1 MPKLQRPT
9 PSTLEQ
15 WEHFPTV
22 DDDVAQMRLARAM
35 GYPPGWRVVRTLVRV
50 PLPAP
55 LAEQMRIGAPPD
67 TVSVD
72 ERGVHS
78 MLAVQDRIYAGDP
91 ATQPDGYYNHTAALA
106 ASSKFN
112 WRPEYDD
119 VVHDNNDDDYDDS
132 EYCVTSH
139 KNKGGQLKGREAK
152 FEEGDIVEVL
162 YLEDDDDD
170 EEECEWYEATITK
183 KTEYEDDIRYT
194 VHYHEDDAIQANVRE
209 TLIRATEKTKKK
221 KKATKN
227 IKSTPKRKQIT
238 GSDDE
243 MKVDSTPTSKK
254 RGRPSGSK
262 IKNQTSKKAKISNEE
277 EEIPIAYF
285 VAAKEMGFPE
295 GWSAEDRGNDKWTF
309 KSPNGKTYR
318 TKKTAFA
325 AAGLDL
331 PPGQKKKLGRPKKEE
346 MEEFVEENLIGVDG
360 NPDLDE
366 GDPPWRSTGHHYLSR
381 RVRWTPPVGGLLEP
395 KPSVGTIVGWISAED
410 VDSEGNPGFLSSV
423 SGEPAN
429 LFHAVFEDFV
439 QDFEEFEL
447 EECLLDE
454 KSDE

>member
-1 MPKLQRPT
+1 MASQPAISSNCPTFALAVPFSLFKMPKLQRPT

-22 DDDVAQMRLARAM
+22 DDDIAQMRLARAM

-67 TVSVD
+67 TISVD

-91 ATQPDGYYNHTAALA
+91 ATQPDGYYNHTAALE

-170 EEECEWYEATITK
+170 EEDCEWYEATITK
-183 KTEYEDDIRYT
+183 KTEYEDDIR
-194 VHYHEDDAIQANVRE
+194 
-209 TLIRATEKTKKK
+209 
-221 KKATKN
+221 
-227 IKSTPKRKQIT
+227 
-238 GSDDE
+238 
-243 MKVDSTPTSKK
+243 
-254 RGRPSGSK
+254 
-262 IKNQTSKKAKISNEE
+262 
-277 EEIPIAYF
+277 
-285 VAAKEMGFPE
+285 
-295 GWSAEDRGNDKWTF
+295 
-309 KSPNGKTYR
+309 
-318 TKKTAFA
+318 
-325 AAGLDL
+325 
-331 PPGQKKKLGRPKKEE
+331 
-346 MEEFVEENLIGVDG
+346 
-360 NPDLDE
+360 
-366 GDPPWRSTGHHYLSR
+366 
-381 RVRWTPPVGGLLEP
+381 
-395 KPSVGTIVGWISAED
+395 
-410 VDSEGNPGFLSSV
+410 
-423 SGEPAN
+423 
-429 LFHAVFEDFV
+429 
-439 QDFEEFEL
+439 
-447 EECLLDE
+447 
-454 KSDE
+454 

>member
-22 DDDVAQMRLARAM
+22 EDDVAQLRLARAI
-35 GYPPGWRVVRTLVRV
+35 GYPPGWRVVRTLVRI
-50 PLPAP
+50 PLPAS
-55 LAEQMRIGAPPD
+55 LAEQIGIGAPPG
-67 TVSVD
+67 TVSVN

-106 ASSKFN
+106 AASKFN

-139 KNKGGQLKGREAK
+139 KNKGGQLKGRQAK
-152 FEEGDIVEVL
+152 FEEGDLVEVL
-162 YLEDDDDD
+162 YLEDEDDD

-183 KTEYEDDIRYT
+183 RIEYEDDIRYT
-194 VHYHEDDAIQANVRE
+194 VHYHEDDAIQSNVRE
-209 TLIRATEKTKKK
+209 ALIRATEKTKKK
-221 KKATKN
+221 KKSTK
-227 IKSTPKRKQIT
+227 KTKTTPKKKQIV
-238 GSDDE
+238 DDE
-243 MKVDSTPTSKK
+243 MEVAATPTQKK
-254 RGRPSGSK
+254 RGRPSGNKAKKQITKKSK
-262 IKNQTSKKAKISNEE
+262 IADEE

-285 VAAKEMGFPE
+285 AAAK
-295 GWSAEDRGNDKWTF
+295 
-309 KSPNGKTYR
+309 
-318 TKKTAFA
+318 
-325 AAGLDL
+325 
-331 PPGQKKKLGRPKKEE
+331 
-346 MEEFVEENLIGVDG
+346 V

-366 GDPPWRSTGHHYLSR
+366 GDPPWRSTGHRYLSR
-381 RVRWTPPVGGLLEP
+381 QVRWTPPAGGLLEP

-410 VDSEGNPGFLSSV
+410 LDSEGNPGFLSSV

-454 KSDE
+454 NGD